1 MLYSSNRQLWR
12 TDRPGE
18 QCPAK
23 IKLKS
28 VLRSMN
34 VSDLARWRLFFL
46 LPMAKISLLKCP
58 TGGGKSLCM
67 YLVPLSISNEAMGIV
82 ISLLVGLMVQQVNK

>member
-1 MLYSSNRQLWR
+1 M
-12 TDRPGE
+12 E
-18 QCPAK
+18 A
-23 IKLKS
+23 
-28 VLRSMN
+28 VLP
-34 VSDLARWRLFFL
+34 VAHGKDFFVK
-46 LPMAKISLLKCP
+46 MP